1 MIRPILAIAIAI
13 GLLCAAASSS
23 QQAMYVAHDIPLKR
37 SGGATIGTVTPGT
50 KVAIRSTSSGASS
63 ITIDGWQPISA
74 PTVVF
79 QNVDSQV
86 VMVRL
91 SGKSSDVK
99 IVSSKKDPYGAAWNQ
114 VQVSGA
120 IDSAAL
126 AASVTSVWSG
136 AAKFYG
142 QKCSQCHTLH
152 QPTEFTANQWPG
164 IVASMAHNAALSG
177 DQLDLVVHYLQA
189 HART

>member
-1 MIRPILAIAIAI
+1 MAIAI
-13 GLLCAAASSS
+13 GLLSTAALSA
-23 QQAMYVAHDIPLKR
+23 QTMYVANDVSLK
-37 SGGATIGTVTPGT
+37 STAGATIGTITPGT
-50 KVAIRSTSSGASS
+50 KIAIRSASSGASLV
-63 ITIDGWQPISA
+63 TIDGWQPKSA

-79 QNVDSQV
+79 ANVDSQV
-86 VMVRL
+86 VVVRL
-91 SGKSSDVK
+91 SGKSSNVK
-99 IVSSKKDPYGAAWNQ
+99 VVSSKNDPYGSAWNQ

-120 IDSAAL
+120 IDSTAL
-126 AASVTSVWSG
+126 VASVTPVWS
-136 AAKFYG
+136 AASKFYG

-177 DQLDLVVHYLQA
+177 GQLDLVVRYLQA

>member
-1 MIRPILAIAIAI
+1 MIRPIIAMAISI
-13 GLLCAAASSS
+13 GLLSTAAFSA
-23 QQAMYVAHDIPLKR
+23 QAMYVAHDISLK
-37 SGGATIGTVTPGT
+37 STAGATLGTITPGS
-50 KVAIRSTSSGASS
+50 KVAIQSTSSGASLV
-63 ITIDGWQPISA
+63 TINGWQPKSA

-79 QNVDSQV
+79 DNVDSQV
-86 VMVRL
+86 VVVRL
-91 SGKSSDVK
+91 SGKSSNVK
-99 IVSSKKDPYGAAWNQ
+99 IVGSKKDPYGAAWNQ

-120 IDSAAL
+120 IDATAL
-126 AASVTSVWSG
+126 VASVTPVWNG

-164 IVASMAHNAALSG
+164 VVASMEHNAALSG
-177 DQLDLVVHYLQA
+177 DQLDLVVRYLQA

>member
-1 MIRPILAIAIAI
+1 MIRPIIGMAIAI
-13 GLLCAAASSS
+13 GLLSTAAFSA
-23 QQAMYVAHDIPLKR
+23 QAMYVANDISLK
-37 SGGATIGTVTPGT
+37 STAGATIGTVTPGT
-50 KVAIRSTSSGASS
+50 NVAIRSTSSGASS
-63 ITIDGWQPISA
+63 VTINGWQPKSA

-79 QNVDSQV
+79 QSVDSQV

-91 SGKSSDVK
+91 SGKSSNVK
-99 IVSSKKDPYGAAWNQ
+99 VVSSKNDPYGAAWNQ
-114 VQVSGA
+114 VQVTGA
-120 IDSAAL
+120 IESTAL
-126 AASVTSVWSG
+126 VGSVTPVWSG

-152 QPTEFTANQWPG
+152 QPTEFTSNQWPG

-177 DQLDLVVHYLQA
+177 DQLDLVVRYLQA